1 MGLACLTV
9 KNMMNEIAIL
19 ILMVECLIL
28 GVFSYLTIITNKK
41 QQMMV
46 NGLSHV
52 WGQLNQMNIRF
63 MEYMIEYENK
73 EYLDT
78 IVDDE
83 ETGEGN
89 S

>member
-1 MGLACLTV
+1 
-9 KNMMNEIAIL
+9 MNEIAMVGL
-19 ILMVECLIL
+19 IIECLIL
-28 GVFSYLTIITNKK
+28 GVFSYLIIITNKK

-52 WGQLNQMNIRF
+52 WGQLNQINILF
-63 MEYMIEYENK
+63 MEYMIENKNENK

-78 IVDDE
+78 IVDE
-83 ETGEGN
+83 EKTDEGN

>member
-1 MGLACLTV
+1 
-9 KNMMNEIAIL
+9 
-19 ILMVECLIL
+19 
-28 GVFSYLTIITNKK
+28 
-41 QQMMV
+41 MMV

>member
-1 MGLACLTV
+1 
-9 KNMMNEIAIL
+9 MMNEIAIL